1 MKLGAVRA
9 LLVLSLLATLLSFAK
24 FSHCENRSWST
35 PDQYIHACYSDI
47 PALYSERGL
56 GRHHWVYS
64 LGEKS
69 VEYPVITGVV
79 MWATTYI
86 SHSFKSYFNANAI
99 LIALLFFALLLLLRR
114 VHPQYWY
121 LLPLSPAVIGS
132 LYINWDLWAII
143 SMVGAIYLFD
153 RGRLHW
159 SAILL
164 GVSVATKFF
173 PIIFLLPIALILW
186 RRNQLLA
193 LAKYLAIAST
203 TWLVINLPVILTTP
217 SGWWHFYSLNINR
230 SADWG
235 SFWYA
240 LSLLGV
246 PLNQLN
252 LFSLLTFLIL
262 LAAFVLYFFELKFS
276 PTLAEISFIVMAA
289 STAVNKVYSPQYVLW
304 LAPLA
309 IMVLQK
315 NRSLFTA
322 FWIWQGGELL
332 YHVAIWQHLAS
343 YSGAKFGLSDGGYAM
358 ATLLRIAT
366 TAFFIAQ
373 IVRFQLRAGAKHA
386 GKPQSRLLDFLFDA
400 GKSYP

>member
-9 LLVLSLLATLLSFAK
+9 LLLLTLLATLLSFAK
-24 FSHCENRSWST
+24 FSHCENMSWST

-47 PALYSERGL
+47 PALYSESGL
-56 GRHHWVYS
+56 GRHQWVYS

-86 SHSFKSYFNANAI
+86 SHSFNSYFTANAI

-114 VHPQYWY
+114 SHPRYWY

-143 SMVGAIYLFD
+143 SMVAAIYLFD
-153 RGRLHW
+153 RSRFKW
-159 SAILL
+159 SAALL
-164 GVSVATKFF
+164 GLSVATKFF
-173 PIIFLLPIALILW
+173 PIIFLLPIAFILW
-186 RRNQLLA
+186 RRNQIPVLL
-193 LAKYLAIAST
+193 KYVAIT
-203 TWLVINLPVILTTP
+203 LGTWLAINLPVILTTP
-217 SGWWHFYSLNINR
+217 SGWWRFYSLNIER

-235 SFWYA
+235 SLWYA
-240 LSLLGV
+240 LSLLGI

-252 LFSLLTFLIL
+252 LLSLLTFLIL
-262 LAAFVLYFFELKFS
+262 LAAFALYFFELKFS
-276 PTLAEISFIVMAA
+276 PTLAEVSFIVMAA

-309 IMVLQK
+309 IMVVQK

-322 FWIWQGGELL
+322 FWIWQGSELL
-332 YHVAIWQHLAS
+332 YHLAIWQHLAT
-343 YSGAKFGLSDGGYAM
+343 YSGAHFGLSDGGYAM
-358 ATLLRIAT
+358 ATLLRIAA
-366 TAFFIAQ
+366 TALFIAQ
-373 IVRFQLRAGAKHA
+373 IVRFQLRQGGKHA
-386 GKPQSRLLDFLFDA
+386 GKAQGRLLDFLFDA

>member
-9 LLVLSLLATLLSFAK
+9 LLVLTLLATLLSFAK

-56 GRHHWVYS
+56 SRHQWVYS

-69 VEYPVITGVV
+69 VEYPVITGTV

-86 SHSFKSYFNANAI
+86 SHSFKSYFTVNAI
-99 LIALLFFALLLLLRR
+99 LIALLFFVVLALLRR
-114 VHPQYWY
+114 SHPQYWY

-143 SMVGAIYLFD
+143 SMVAAIYLFD
-153 RGRLHW
+153 RSRFNL
-159 SAILL
+159 SAALL
-164 GVSVATKFF
+164 GLSIATKFF

-186 RRNQLLA
+186 RRNHIPVLL
-193 LAKYLAIAST
+193 KYVAIT
-203 TWLVINLPVILTTP
+203 LGTWLAINLPVILTTP
-217 SGWWHFYSLNINR
+217 SGWWRFYSLNIER

-235 SFWYA
+235 SLWYA
-240 LSLLGV
+240 LSLLGI

-252 LFSLLTFLIL
+252 LLSLLTFLIL
-262 LAAFVLYFFELKFS
+262 IAAFALYFFELKFS
-276 PTLAEISFIVMAA
+276 PTLAEVSFIVMAA
-289 STAVNKVYSPQYVLW
+289 STAINKVYSPQYVLW

-309 IMVLQK
+309 IMALRK

-332 YHVAIWQHLAS
+332 YHLAIWQHLAS
-343 YSGAKFGLSDGGYAM
+343 YSGAKFGLSDGGYAV

-366 TAFFIAQ
+366 TALFIAQ
-373 IVRFQLRAGAKHA
+373 IVRFQLREGGKHA
-386 GKPQSRLLDFLFDA
+386 GKRQGHLLDFLFDA